1 MSTSWCLQVN
11 ELQEQLSQS
20 HAACN
25 GMLSLGALLDRE
37 RIEKARLQASVSTAK
52 LDRCG

>member
-1 MSTSWCLQVN
+1 MKTRRYVQVN

-25 GMLSLGALLDRE
+25 DMLSLGALLDRE

-52 LDRCG
+52 LDR